1 MQDTKICIMPLQ
13 QVNWV
18 YGIIHFSRWRHH
30 WDVSVCRVG
39 VFVVADE
46 GDGGDPD
53 SCRVV
58 EIYCECGLEHIPV
71 WV

>member
-1 MQDTKICIMPLQ
+1 MKDTKICIMSLQ

-18 YGIIHFSRWRHH
+18 SGIIHFSRWRHH
-30 WDVSVCRVG
+30 WDVSGCRVG

-46 GDGGDPD
+46 GGGGDTD

-58 EIYCECGLEHIPV
+58 ELYCGLEHIPV